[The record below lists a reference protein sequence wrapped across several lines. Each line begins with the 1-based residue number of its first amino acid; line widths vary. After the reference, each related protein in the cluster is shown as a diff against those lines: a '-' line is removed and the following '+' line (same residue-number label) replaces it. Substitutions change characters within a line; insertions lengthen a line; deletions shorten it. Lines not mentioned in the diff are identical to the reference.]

1 MDGCPHT
8 VSSFKDRMER
18 DRCWYIAVVTPNTE
32 KACKEKLDKLIAVMN
47 KDRQEDE
54 DKQVK
59 TYVPIQRELH
69 EWPSTGKRVWVDRV
83 LCPCYLFIRCSSQ
96 ERYQLACKAKFILHF
111 LMDRTRKD
119 KAGRSDFAR
128 IPHTQMMDFMR
139 MVGDAETPVTIDTSR
154 LQVGSKVRIKSGRME
169 GLEGYV
175 YRKPNGSTMLAL
187 RMNMLGY
194 ALMECPIAL
203 LEEVKE

>member
-1 MDGCPHT
+1 M
-8 VSSFKDRMER
+8 MEANR
-18 DRCWYIAVVTPNTE
+18 YWFIAVVTPNTE
-32 KACKEKLDKLIAVMN
+32 KACKEKLDKLIEVLN
-47 KDRQEDE
+47 KDRHEDE
-54 DKQVK
+54 AENEDRTVK
-59 TYVPIQRELH
+59 AYVPIQRELH

-83 LCPCYLFIRCSSQ
+83 LCPCYLIIRCSNE

-111 LMDRTRKD
+111 WMDRSRKD
-119 KAGRSDFAR
+119 KAGRADFAR
-128 IPHTQMMDFMR
+128 IPNTQMVTFMR

-154 LQVGSKVRIKSGRME
+154 LLIGSKVRIKSGRME

-175 YRKPNGSTMLAL
+175 HRKPNGSTMLAL
-187 RMNMLGY
+187 RINMLGY

>member
-1 MDGCPHT
+1 M
-8 VSSFKDRMER
+8 MEANR
-18 DRCWYIAVVTPNTE
+18 YWFIAVVTPNTE
-32 KACKEKLDKLIAVMN
+32 KACKEKLDKLIEVLN
-47 KDRQEDE
+47 KERHEDE
-54 DKQVK
+54 AENEDKMVK
-59 TYVPIQRELH
+59 AYVPIQRELH

-83 LCPCYLFIRCSSQ
+83 LCPCYLFIRCSNE

-111 LMDRTRKD
+111 LMDRSRKD
-119 KAGRSDFAR
+119 KAGRADFAR
-128 IPHTQMMDFMR
+128 IPNTQMVDFMR

-154 LQVGSKVRIKSGRME
+154 LQIGSKVRIKSGRMD

-175 YRKPNGSTMLAL
+175 HRKPNGSTMLAL
-187 RMNMLGY
+187 RINMLGY